1 MSSMSVFFVPVAFQG
16 GAASPSGWLSMVPMV
31 AIFAI
36 FYFLLVVPMRKR
48 QKAVQTLVENLKK
61 GDRVVT
67 TGGLY
72 GEVAAIDTS
81 VIVLKVAD
89 NVKVRVARSAI
100 AGLEGDGNTGGN
112 S

>member
-1 MSSMSVFFVPVAFQG
+1 MSSMSVFFLPVAFQA
-16 GAASPSGWLSMVPMV
+16 GAASQSTWINMVPMV
-31 AIFAI
+31 AIFVI
-36 FYFLLVVPMRKR
+36 FYFVLVVPMRKR

-72 GEVAAIDTS
+72 GEIAAIDTS
-81 VIVLKVAD
+81 VIVLKIAD